1 MHAARL
7 SDGDV
12 KEVERVAAIE
22 GYNLEHL
29 ILGKRPMHLAAV
41 ANQPD
46 VIRALA
52 KAGAKL
58 NGSDGTSNRSK
69 PIHVC
74 AEVGAVEAADA
85 LVKLGARSET
95 RPGDG
100 LGPLHIACKHNHPEV
115 IAVLLRAGANPDA
128 ASREGTPR
136 ELAELYHCTR
146 CVDAIDDYI
155 IDRHDDKKLASFH
168 KMSITS
174 PARHLGAHLDPGNEP
189 PTTPKSVRF
198 KDQKHSERD
207 QALIE
212 KALHDLEMHATDP

>member
-1 MHAARL
+1 M
-7 SDGDV
+7 GDV

-85 LVKLGARSET
+85 LVKLGAR
-95 RPGDG
+95 
-100 LGPLHIACKHNHPEV
+100 
-115 IAVLLRAGANPDA
+115 
-128 ASREGTPR
+128 
-136 ELAELYHCTR
+136 
-146 CVDAIDDYI
+146 
-155 IDRHDDKKLASFH
+155 
-168 KMSITS
+168 
-174 PARHLGAHLDPGNEP
+174 
-189 PTTPKSVRF
+189 
-198 KDQKHSERD
+198 
-207 QALIE
+207 
-212 KALHDLEMHATDP
+212 

>member
-1 MHAARL
+1 M
-7 SDGDV
+7 
-12 KEVERVAAIE
+12 
-22 GYNLEHL
+22 
-29 ILGKRPMHLAAV
+29 

-115 IAVLLRAGANPDA
+115 IAVLLRAGANPTRPQGKARRGNSRNSTTARA
-128 ASREGTPR
+128 AS
-136 ELAELYHCTR
+136 TR
-146 CVDAIDDYI
+146 
-155 IDRHDDKKLASFH
+155 L
-168 KMSITS
+168 
-174 PARHLGAHLDPGNEP
+174 
-189 PTTPKSVRF
+189 TTI
-198 KDQKHSERD
+198 
-207 QALIE
+207 L
-212 KALHDLEMHATDP
+212 